1 VIGSD
6 GALYVVHTGDGTT
19 TRIDLKTMAAT
30 EYVHPATG
38 TFISDDITADD
49 KGNLYSTGTTP
60 LVGEV
65 YRIDPAGTKTVI
77 ARGPSAPNASGG
89 RLLRIDPRKISIT
102 VIAAVD
108 FGAPLF
114 VTPTGDIYLAT
125 AGRGVVQLKKSR

>member
-1 VIGSD
+1 MRIEATDHRWAGRCLRAILILALPVIAATARLARAGVHVVDGHYKATTVVKDSLFAGANGAVIGSD

-30 EYVHPATG
+30 EHVHAAAG

-65 YRIDPAGTKTVI
+65 YR
-77 ARGPSAPNASGG
+77 
-89 RLLRIDPRKISIT
+89 
-102 VIAAVD
+102 
-108 FGAPLF
+108 
-114 VTPTGDIYLAT
+114 
-125 AGRGVVQLKKSR
+125 